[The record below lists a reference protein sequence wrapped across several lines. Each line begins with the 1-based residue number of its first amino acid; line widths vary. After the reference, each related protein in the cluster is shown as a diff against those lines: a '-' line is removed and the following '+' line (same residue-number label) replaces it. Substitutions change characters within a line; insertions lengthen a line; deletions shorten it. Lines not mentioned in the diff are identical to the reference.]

1 MIILKKNIK
10 FLIILFILLGLS
22 LHSNFVY
29 AAGSSGDDSKDEV
42 SLYKS
47 GKKLV
52 LRAKKLEKKIKSKK
66 QKNFI

>member
-10 FLIILFILLGLS
+10 FLITLLILLVLS
-22 LHSNFVY
+22 FHLNFAY
-29 AAGSSGDDSKDEV
+29 AAGSSNDDKDEV

-52 LRAKKLEKKIKSKK
+52 LRAKKLEKKIKLKK